1 MDQLGSSYSDSIT
14 HNLASE
20 IDWVNYNDPHIQP
33 AINWVFLQQNVQKDD
48 SLSDLLRLKAQSAEC
63 RNDTPSSSTL
73 LASPSADDFNF
84 EIE

>member
-1 MDQLGSSYSDSIT
+1 MGSSYADSLT

-48 SLSDLLRLKAQSAEC
+48 NLPELLRLKAQSTEC
-63 RNDTPSSSTL
+63 RNDDASSSAL
-73 LASPSADDFNF
+73 LASTSGDDFNF